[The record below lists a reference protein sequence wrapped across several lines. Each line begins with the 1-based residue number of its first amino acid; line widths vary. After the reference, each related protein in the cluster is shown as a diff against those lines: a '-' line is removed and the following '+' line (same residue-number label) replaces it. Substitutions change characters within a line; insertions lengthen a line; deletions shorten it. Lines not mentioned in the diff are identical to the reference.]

1 MAYAV
6 AIVTPQTENTVARSI
21 TDLGFDVFNPQLRI
35 PKVHR
40 GRRVYK
46 IEPMFRRYLMIKVC
60 EKIREINFAT
70 VKYFVSFLTTI
81 DSTIAVVPDK
91 VVKEIKSR
99 CTGDDVMMLP
109 RTSRFIQGEF
119 VRPKSGP
126 FIDYMFKFEESSF
139 SNKEFATL
147 NSFGREV
154 IMSFKK
160 GVLVAA

>member
-6 AIVTPQTENTVARSI
+6 AVVTPQTENTVARSI
-21 TDLGFDVFNPQLRI
+21 TDLGFDVFNPQLRF

-46 IEPMFRRYLMIKVC
+46 VEPMFRRYLMIKVC

-81 DSTIAVVPDK
+81 DSSLAVVPDK
-91 VVKEIKSR
+91 VVAEIKSR
-99 CTGDDVMMLP
+99 CTGDDIMVLP
-109 RTSRFIQGEF
+109 RTSRFLQGEH

-126 FIDYMFKFEESSF
+126 FIDSVLKFEESSF
-139 SNKEFATL
+139 SNKEMATL
-147 NSFGREV
+147 NFLGREV
-154 IMSFKK
+154 IMSFKR

>member
-1 MAYAV
+1 MSYAV

-21 TDLGFDVFNPQLRI
+21 ADLGFDVFNPQLRI

-46 IEPMFRRYLMIKVC
+46 TEPMFRRYLMIKVC

-70 VKYFVSFLTTI
+70 VKYFVSFLTTA

-91 VVKEIKSR
+91 VVTEIKSR
-99 CTGDDVMMLP
+99 CTGDDVMVLP

-126 FIDYMFKFEESSF
+126 FIDSVLKFEESKF
-139 SNKEFATL
+139 SDKELATL
-147 NSFGREV
+147 NFLGREV